1 MLDCRHE
8 LENMEMELKRIQ
20 QEVWRITR
28 STVSSDGYT
37 QSDLL
42 TLLQITQI
50 IPHAA
55 LQQSSS

>member
-8 LENMEMELKRIQ
+8 LENVEMELKRIQ